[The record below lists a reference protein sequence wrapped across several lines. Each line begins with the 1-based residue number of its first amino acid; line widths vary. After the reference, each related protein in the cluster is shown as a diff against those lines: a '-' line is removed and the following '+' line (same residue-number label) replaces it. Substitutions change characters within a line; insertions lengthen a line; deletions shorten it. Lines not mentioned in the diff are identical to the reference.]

1 MANKRLNARI
11 VLRNDTKAQWASANP
26 ILLKGEIGI
35 EFDPNATA
43 ADRTILFKIG
53 DGVTYWNDLPY
64 GGGDFA
70 EVIAE
75 LQRRMTAAEGDIDTL
90 ESTVGNLANDLT
102 AEISRATAAE
112 ASLRSD
118 LTAAETAISAVEG
131 DITTIQ
137 GNITTLS
144 GNISSLAGDL
154 ATEVSRATGAEAA
167 LQGSLQAAVTRIDSL
182 EPAVS
187 ANTAA
192 IATLNAAASVS
203 GSVAHAVS
211 VEESRAIG
219 RENAIAADLATEHSR
234 ATAAEAALSTRLSTA
249 EADILALQGNHFEV
263 VASLPASGANNIIY
277 LVPKPAPATGY
288 KEWIWINNNAWEE
301 IGDTDVDLSNYYTK
315 AETNASISSGIAAAN
330 SYADT
335 AASNAYGAAVSV
347 SAAALTSAIA
357 DEVSRANGAYIA
369 NSDVLILD
377 CGTATTNY
385 SAS

>member
-1 MANKRLNARI
+1 MANKQLNARI

-43 ADRTILFKIG
+43 SDRTILFKIG
-53 DGVTYWNDLPY
+53 DGVAHWNDLPY

-75 LQRRMTAAEGDIDTL
+75 LQRRMTAAEGDI
-90 ESTVGNLANDLT
+90 
-102 AEISRATAAE
+102 
-112 ASLRSD
+112 
-118 LTAAETAISAVEG
+118 
-131 DITTIQ
+131 
-137 GNITTLS
+137 TTLS
-144 GNISSLAGDL
+144 GSVSSLAGDL

-167 LQGSLQAAVTRIDSL
+167 LQSSISAAVTRIDSL
-182 EPAVS
+182 EPAVT

-211 VEESRAIG
+211 VEETRAIG
-219 RENAIAADLATEHSR
+219 RENAIAADLAAEISR
-234 ATAAEAALSTRLSTA
+234 ATAAEAALGTRLSTA

-263 VASLPASGANNIIY
+263 VASLPASGANNVIY
-277 LVPKPAPATGY
+277 LVPKPSPATGY

-315 AETNASISSGIAAAN
+315 AETNASISAGVAAAN

-335 AASNAYGAAVSV
+335 AATNAYGAAVSV

-357 DEVSRANGAYIA
+357 DEVSRANGAYVA